1 MLPSEDKIKI
11 LLSEEEILKRIREL
25 GAEIEKDYAGRGI
38 TFVVTLKGAVFF
50 ACELAKRISLPV
62 YLEFVRMSSY
72 SGTKSTG
79 TVTMTLDVEG
89 EKIAGRDVIIIE
101 DVIETGLTMVK
112 LKEHIQSMHPAS
124 LAVCT
129 FVDKHEC
136 RTVPFEAE
144 YVGFTLGREFLVGW
158 GFDVDQKCRNLPY
171 VGIVE
176 QK

>member
-1 MLPSEDKIKI
+1 MLPAETRIKV

-25 GAEIEKDYAGRGI
+25 GAQIEKDYAGREI

-50 ACELAKRISLPV
+50 ACELSKRISNPV

-72 SGTKSTG
+72 SGMKTTG
-79 TVTMTLDVEG
+79 TVTMLLDVES

-112 LKEHIQSMHPAS
+112 LKEHILSKKPAS
-124 LAVCT
+124 LAVCS

-144 YVGFTLGREFLVGW
+144 YIGFSLGREFLLGW
-158 GFDVDQKCRNLPY
+158 GFDVDQKYRNLPY
-171 VGIVE
+171 VGVVQQE
-176 QK
+176 